1 MKKLVI
7 TLTPGIFL
15 VSATVCGQDNTA
27 APDASDRSTD
37 SSPASDADAD
47 ADADSKRWAV
57 LSLMMMSGNLV
68 ELKSLKS
75 FRPAEGI

>member
-1 MKKLVI
+1 MKRLVI

-15 VSATVCGQDNTA
+15 VSATGCGQDNTA

-37 SSPASDADAD
+37 SSTASDAD

-68 ELKSLKS
+68 EQ
-75 FRPAEGI
+75 